1 MGDRGFTCVKTSFH
15 SRFIKASVVLGIIIA
30 NLLLT
35 LQDKIDKDA
44 SGTAHCAGGVVGV
57 LAGIL
62 MIRNRK
68 TVPWEIKLWKTTLVI
83 SILLFLGFICAI
95 AVQ

>member
-1 MGDRGFTCVKTSFH
+1 MVL
-15 SRFIKASVVLGIIIA
+15 VVLGIIIP

-35 LQDKIDKDA
+35 LIGKIHKDA
-44 SGTAHCAGGVVGV
+44 SGIAHVAGGVVGF

-83 SILLFLGFICAI
+83 SILLFLGFSCVI